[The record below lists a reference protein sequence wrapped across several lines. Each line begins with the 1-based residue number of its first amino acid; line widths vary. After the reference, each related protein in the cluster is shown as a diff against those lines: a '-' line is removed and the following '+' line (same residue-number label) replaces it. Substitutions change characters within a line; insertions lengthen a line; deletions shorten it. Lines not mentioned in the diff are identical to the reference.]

1 MKKNSMNW
9 IYLHW
14 YVLRKALFV
23 MKLTALIFLIST
35 LSLIAGESYSQ
46 DTRISLNMK
55 NVQIKDV
62 LLKIENTSEFFF
74 IYNNQL
80 VDVDRNVSIAVDNEK
95 ISSVLQDIFHDQN
108 MEFQVTDRKIV
119 IAPTG
124 VQNSLTQGGKVTGK
138 ITDSTGAPLPGVA
151 IVLKGTT
158 NGSITDGNGDYAISN
173 VKSGSTLQ
181 FSFVGM
187 KKQEIIVGSKT
198 TINVVLEDESFG
210 LEEVVAVGY
219 GTQKKISLTG
229 AVDAVST
236 TKAIVGRPVTNV
248 TQALEGNSPGLFIQQ
263 RNYSP
268 TREVYSSKATYNIN
282 IRGTG
287 TTGDNDPLIVIDGII
302 GGNMNSLNPS
312 DIESISILKDAG
324 SAAIYGSRS
333 ANGVI
338 LIVTKKGKLGSE
350 PIVTV
355 SSMFGVQ
362 VPDFMF
368 NPVSGW
374 ENMMDK
380 NMSLIHSGS
389 PARFTDAQIAA
400 QKAKGDGNWR
410 LETLIHNAPQNTQ
423 NVTISGGGAHSTYL
437 ASFGYFDQ
445 RSGLEASELSGSYG
459 QTRYNFRL
467 NETMTFGKFNS
478 SWNLAYAKV
487 KVNSPYNEVFG
498 DAMRAPLTDSFQDA
512 QGNYITGF
520 VTSNPLALLRKGGYY
535 DENNDE
541 INGSFTLGYNIT
553 PALKIKALFGGT
565 VIGNWQKQRTVQVN
579 YYPSGNSN
587 SGRQTRDNIS
597 KSLAT
602 NVNLIAEYTKTFGQH
617 DLSILIGAANE
628 SYESSGAAYQQS
640 QTDPLLG
647 VATTGTL
654 QDAGSSN
661 NWLNNFI
668 ETSLN
673 SYFGRA
679 SYSYAKKYYL
689 DATFRADASSN
700 FPKNGRWGYFPS
712 IGGSWRLTEESFM
725 SNIKDKVGEIRLR
738 ANYGVLGNQ
747 SVSAYQYRSTY
758 STNTN
763 VYAFNNTAAAGAT
776 QNLAN
781 PDLTWEKAVKLDI
794 GADVT
799 ILQGK
804 LTFGADYF
812 SNITRDILATRQDVP
827 TLFGSGFPSYNV
839 AKVQN
844 RGWEVKVSYATKG
857 TFSQNITFSISDA
870 LSKLLAL
877 GGGQTEQVFQ
887 REEFEYVRR
896 VGLPITTY
904 QGYKTDGLY
913 QTQAQVDTHP
923 KFAGATVT
931 LGDWMFKDK
940 NGDGVIDTKD
950 KYNLGNPFP
959 RFMFGFNYSANYKNF
974 DIGILVQGVFKRD
987 MLIRGEL
994 IEPYHFND
1002 YGGTVYDSSSDFWT
1016 PQNTGAK
1023 YPRLAERGSASNN
1036 NNFRTG
1042 SDMYLF
1048 SGAYARLKNVQ
1059 IGYSLPTSIL
1069 SKLHIDHA
1077 RIYVT
1082 GQNLLTISPL
1092 KFADPEGGEFG
1103 NTYDITS
1110 IANSPRGYP
1119 TPTFYGGGLE
1129 FSF

>member
-1 MKKNSMNW
+1 MKKNVW
-9 IYLHW
+9 DT
-14 YVLRKALFV
+14 ALGKTFPGAV
-23 MKLTALIFLIST
+23 KILVKMKLTLIIVLFSFFGAMA
-35 LSLIAGESYSQ
+35 SQSYSQ
-46 DTRISLNMK
+46 TAKLSLDLK
-55 NVQIKDV
+55 NASVRSV
-62 LLKIENTSEFFF
+62 LGEIENQSEFFF
-74 IYNNQL
+74 LY
-80 VDVDRNVSIAVDNEK
+80 SEK
-95 ISSVLQDIFHDQN
+95 IIDVNREINVDFKGSTIEKILDTIFEGTNVVYSVKGRQIVLTANDANYLAGNFSGQQ
-108 MEFQVTDRKIV
+108 QRAVT
-119 IAPTG
+119 
-124 VQNSLTQGGKVTGK
+124 GKVTDALGV
-138 ITDSTGAPLPGVA
+138 PLPGVA
-151 IVLKGTT
+151 IVIKGTT
-158 NGSITDGNGDYAISN
+158 NGTITDSSGKYIITSN
-173 VKSGSTLQ
+173 SKDDVLKFT
-181 FSFVGM
+181 FVGM
-187 KKQEIIVGSKT
+187 KSQEISVGSRST
-198 TINVVLEDESFG
+198 VDVVLEDDTYG
-210 LEEVVAVGY
+210 IEEVVAVGY
-219 GTQKKISLTG
+219 GTQKKVSLTG

-236 TKAIVGRPVTNV
+236 TKAIEGRPVTNV
-248 TQALEGNSPGLFIQQ
+248 TQALQGNSPGLFIQQ

-268 TREVYSSKATYNIN
+268 TGETFNIN

-287 TTGDNDPLIVIDGII
+287 TTGNNDPLIVIDGII
-302 GGNMNSLNPS
+302 GGNMNTLNPS
-312 DIESISILKDAG
+312 DIESISVLKDAG

-350 PIVTV
+350 PVVTV
-355 SSMFGVQ
+355 SSMFGIQ
-362 VPDFMF
+362 VPDIMF
-368 NPVSGW
+368 KPVSGW

-380 NMSLIHSGS
+380 NMSLINSGS
-389 PARFTDAQIAA
+389 PARFTDAQIAT
-400 QKAKGDGNWR
+400 QKANGDGNWR
-410 LETLIHNAPQNTQ
+410 LETIIHNAPQNTQ
-423 NVTISGGGAHSTYL
+423 NITISGGGAHSTYL

-478 SWNLAYAKV
+478 SWNITYAKI
-487 KVNSPYNEVFG
+487 KVNSPYNDVIG

-512 QGNYITGF
+512 QGNYIKGF

-535 DENNDE
+535 DQNNDE

-565 VIGNWQKQRTVQVN
+565 VRENWQKQRTVQVN

-587 SGRQTRDNIS
+587 AGRQTRDNIS

-602 NVNLIAEYTKTFGQH
+602 NVNLIAEYAKIFGQH

-640 QTDPLLG
+640 LTDPLLG
-647 VATTGTL
+647 VPTTGTL

-661 NWLNNFI
+661 NWLNNFS

-673 SYFGRA
+673 SYFGRV
-679 SYSYAKKYYL
+679 SYSFAKKYYL

-725 SNIKDKVGEIRLR
+725 SNIKDKIGEIRLR

-747 SVSAYQYRSTY
+747 SVNAYQYRSTY

-776 QNLAN
+776 RNLAN
-781 PDLTWEKAVKLDI
+781 PDLTWEKAAKFDI
-794 GADVT
+794 GGDVT

-812 SNITRDILATRQDVP
+812 SNITSDILAPRQDVP

-844 RGWEVKVSYATKG
+844 RGWEVKVTYATKG

-877 GGGQTEQVFQ
+877 SGGQTQQVFQ
-887 REEFEYVRR
+887 REEFEFVRR

-904 QGYKTDGLY
+904 QAYKTDGLY

-923 KFAGATVT
+923 KFASATVT

-940 NGDGVIDTKD
+940 NGDGKIDTND

-974 DIGILVQGVFKRD
+974 DIGILVQGVLKRD

-1016 PQNTGAK
+1016 PTNTDAK

-1048 SGAYARLKNVQ
+1048 NGAYARLKNVQ

-1069 SKLHIDHA
+1069 SKLHIDRA
-1077 RIYVT
+1077 RIYLT
-1082 GQNLLTISPL
+1082 GQNLLTISKL

-1103 NTYDITS
+1103 NNYDVTAG
-1110 IANSPRGYP
+1110 ANSPRYYP
-1119 TPTFYGGGLE
+1119 TPIFYGGGLE